1 MAKKLLLFL
10 FIISCTSS
18 NDVLIQ
24 ETQSN
29 TETTTTQTIVK
40 QSLTSEEILVDIF
53 NAYKTFSDDP
63 VKAVDIIWDYAHED
77 NKEIT
82 GPKERFAMMLAS
94 EPYDSIIDLKDYSYE
109 TIFESE
115 ENIHYEIKVLA
126 QNNNYFVI
134 TWVFQKTLC
143 DQKPCWRT
151 IGVSQPEYFDSGI

>member
-1 MAKKLLLFL
+1 MVKKLFL
-10 FIISCTSS
+10 FLLIISCSTTTEVIQIETES
-18 NDVLIQ
+18 NID
-24 ETQSN
+24 TN
-29 TETTTTQTIVK
+29 TTQTIVK
-40 QSLTSEEILVDIF
+40 QSLTSEEILIDIF
-53 NAYKTFSDDP
+53 NVYKTFSDDP
-63 VKAVDIIWDYAHED
+63 VKAVDIIWGYAHED

-115 ENIHYEIKVLA
+115 ENVHYEIKVLA
-126 QNNNYFVI
+126 QNNSYFVI

-143 DQKPCWRT
+143 DEKPCWRT

>member
-1 MAKKLLLFL
+1 MVKKLFL
-10 FIISCTSS
+10 FLLIISCSTTTEVIQIETES
-18 NDVLIQ
+18 NID
-24 ETQSN
+24 TN
-29 TETTTTQTIVK
+29 TTQTIVK
-40 QSLTSEEILVDIF
+40 QSLTSEEILIDIF

-82 GPKERFAMMLAS
+82 GPKERFATMLAS

-143 DQKPCWRT
+143 DEKPCWRT

>member
-1 MAKKLLLFL
+1 MVKKLFL
-10 FIISCTSS
+10 FLLIISCSTTTEVIQIETES
-18 NDVLIQ
+18 NID
-24 ETQSN
+24 TN
-29 TETTTTQTIVK
+29 TTQTIVK
-40 QSLTSEEILVDIF
+40 QSLTSEEILIDIF

-94 EPYDSIIDLKDYSYE
+94 EPYDSIIDLNDYSYE

-143 DQKPCWRT
+143 DEKPCWRT

>member
-18 NDVLIQ
+18 SDVLIQ

-29 TETTTTQTIVK
+29 NETTTTQTIVK

-94 EPYDSIIDLKDYSYE
+94 EPYDSIVDLKDYSYE
-109 TIFESE
+109 TIFESK

-143 DQKPCWRT
+143 EEKPCWRT